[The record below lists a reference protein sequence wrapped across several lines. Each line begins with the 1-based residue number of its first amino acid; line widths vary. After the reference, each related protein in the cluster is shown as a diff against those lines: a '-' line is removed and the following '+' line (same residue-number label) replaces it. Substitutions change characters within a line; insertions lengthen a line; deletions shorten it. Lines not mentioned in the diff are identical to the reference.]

1 VPVQI
6 GAGGVERV
14 IEIELSAN
22 DKKAFDESLS
32 HVKEIVQAMNKIL
45 GVA

>member
-1 VPVQI
+1 MKVAVS
-6 GAGGVERV
+6 
-14 IEIELSAN
+14 IEAA

-32 HVKEIVQAMNKIL
+32 HVEDIVQAMNRVL